1 MAAASRRPGRSATFI
16 RLLHGLSKLRL
27 SAPVQGPSQ
36 KRGVDPMISTKHD
49 TEKHASEDLVSVR
62 LGLPEAALFSIT
74 NETTI
79 EPTSAVTATMEA
91 AADMVAGESIV
102 VSAGVGGGLLLVR
115 RRYRRP
121 Q

>member
-1 MAAASRRPGRSATFI
+1 
-16 RLLHGLSKLRL
+16 
-27 SAPVQGPSQ
+27 
-36 KRGVDPMISTKHD
+36 MISTKHD
-49 TEKHASEDLVSVR
+49 TEKHASEDLFSVR